1 MPSKSR
7 PSRNQMATTS
17 GCATAA
23 DAQIILQLYD
33 LRRDAEM
40 RQARQFISAEFWPES
55 AEDTLRIARAYPSP
69 ENTWLR
75 QVTSYWEMAASFVL
89 RGALHEGLFFDAS
102 GEMYCVYA
110 KFKPFLTEIRQKL
123 PYFLL
128 TVEKVV
134 INTAEGRKRLERLE
148 RRLARRKQK
157 LSERSATLAGAS
169 AGFS

>member
-1 MPSKSR
+1 MSSESR
-7 PSRNQMATTS
+7 PSRDPTSATS
-17 GCATAA
+17 RYATAA

-40 RQARQFISAEFWPES
+40 RKARHFMSAEFWPES

-69 ENTWLR
+69 QNTWLR

-89 RGALHEGLFFDAS
+89 RGALHEGLFFDSS

-110 KFKPFLTEIRQKL
+110 KFRPFLTEIRQKL

-128 TVEKVV
+128 TVERVV
-134 INTAEGRKRLERLE
+134 MNTPEGRKRLERLE
-148 RRLARRKQK
+148 KRLARRKQK
-157 LSERSATLAGAS
+157 VAERSATLAGAS

>member
-1 MPSKSR
+1 MSGKSR
-7 PSRNQMATTS
+7 SSTNQPPTPSRS
-17 GCATAA
+17 ATAA

-33 LRRDAEM
+33 LRREKEM
-40 RQARQFISAEFWPES
+40 RKARHFISAEFWPES

-89 RGALHEGLFFDAS
+89 RGALHEGVFFDAS

-134 INTAEGRKRLERLE
+134 MNTQEGRERLERLE
-148 RRLARRKQK
+148 KRLARRKQK
-157 LSERSATLAGAS
+157 LAERRAAVAAAS

>member
-1 MPSKSR
+1 MSSKSR
-7 PSRNQMATTS
+7 SSTNQPVIASRL
-17 GCATAA
+17 ATAA

-33 LRRDAEM
+33 LRRETEM
-40 RQARQFISAEFWPES
+40 RNARHFIAAEFWPET

-75 QVTSYWEMAASFVL
+75 QVTSYWEMAASFVV

-102 GEMYCVYA
+102 GEMYCVFA
-110 KFKPFLTEIRQKL
+110 KFKPFVTEIREKL

-134 INTAEGRKRLERLE
+134 MNTQEGRARLERLE
-148 RRLARRKQK
+148 KRLARRKQK
-157 LSERSATLAGAS
+157 LAGRRAAVAATS

>member
-1 MPSKSR
+1 MSTKSK
-7 PSRNQMATTS
+7 PSRNKP
-17 GCATAA
+17 ATASRLAAPA

-33 LRRDAEM
+33 LRRDTEM
-40 RQARQFISAEFWPES
+40 RKARHFISAEFWPETG
-55 AEDTLRIARAYPSP
+55 EDTLRIARAYPSQ

-75 QVTSYWEMAASFVL
+75 QVASYWEMAASFVL

-128 TVEKVV
+128 TVERV
-134 INTAEGRKRLERLE
+134 IMNTQEGRDRLERLE

-157 LSERSATLAGAS
+157 LADRRAAFAETS
-169 AGFS
+169 AGFH